1 MKNKDFAIFILT
13 HGRSDNVKTYKMLSK
28 VGYSGKTYFIIDDED
43 DQLENYIKNF
53 GKENVIIFN
62 KQETE
67 KSFDVMDNFSDYR
80 AVVYARNECFPIAE
94 RLGVK
99 YFMMLDDDY
108 SQIAYSYDRD
118 LNFKHRNIKNFDLVL
133 DKLIDFYK
141 NTNIKSVAFGQ
152 AGDFIGGDNGFA
164 FSITRLRKCMN
175 SFLCSTERPFK
186 FIGRLNEDVNTYVDG
201 AKRGDIFLTIPWIKI
216 IQGGTQQN
224 NGGLTDIYLNYGT
237 YVKSFYTVM
246 LSPSSVKVSEMG
258 EKYKRLHH
266 EVNGKYTYPMIIR
279 EDCKK

>member
-1 MKNKDFAIFILT
+1 
-13 HGRSDNVKTYKMLSK
+13 
-28 VGYSGKTYFIIDDED
+28 
-43 DQLENYIKNF
+43 
-53 GKENVIIFN
+53 
-62 KQETE
+62 
-67 KSFDVMDNFSDYR
+67 MDNFSDYR